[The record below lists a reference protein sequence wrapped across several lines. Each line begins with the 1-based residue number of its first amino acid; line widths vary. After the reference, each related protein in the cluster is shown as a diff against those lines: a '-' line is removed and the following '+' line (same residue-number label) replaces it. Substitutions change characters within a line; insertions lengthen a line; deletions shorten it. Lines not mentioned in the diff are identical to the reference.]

1 MSDQIIKTKSM
12 SHRSLIV
19 LPDDTRKQIIDGF
32 DKNNLIQNSLT
43 FKKKNR
49 RDIILLL
56 FNQGR

>member
-19 LPDDTRKQIIDGF
+19 LLADTGKQIIDGF